1 MRRTKWTGLVA
12 AAAVLAV
19 GLAACDGQQQQ
30 PAQEEPAAQPPAA
43 QPGAETGA
51 APGAVPPADLP
62 EGVTPEM
69 VAAGQ
74 QIFTGPGL
82 CYTCHGTDGTG
93 TQLGPNLTDDE
104 WLNIDG
110 SYEQIVQNITTGV
123 PQPQQFPA
131 PMPPKGGSSITDEQV
146 REVAAYVYTLSH
158 GS

>member
-74 QIFTGPGL
+74 QIFTE
-82 CYTCHGTDGTG
+82 DRK
-93 TQLGPNLTDDE
+93 
-104 WLNIDG
+104 
-110 SYEQIVQNITTGV
+110 SVV
-123 PQPQQFPA
+123 
-131 PMPPKGGSSITDEQV
+131 
-146 REVAAYVYTLSH
+146 
-158 GS
+158 